1 MDSTAETSAAVQEIV
16 ADKGYHSND
25 VLSSIDELALRSYIA
40 EPDRGRRRWKGK
52 EDLQKIVY
60 GNRRRIRG
68 NRGKRMQRQR
78 GERLE
83 RPFAHQ
89 FETGGMRR
97 LHLRG
102 FSNVLKRLYIHACG
116 CNLGLLMRVQV
127 GVGTPRSLQ
136 GRAFAAL
143 DALTALPEGTRQ
155 RLAEL
160 YGRFLAQGLSNHVPF
175 AIRRPN
181 RPILRSEIPQGA

>member
-1 MDSTAETSAAVQEIV
+1 MTIHGGARGDTESLFETLEETWEQVETAVEDSSATEELV

-25 VLSSIDELALRSYIA
+25 VLASVDELGLRSHIA
-40 EPDRGRRRWKGK
+40 EPNRGRRRWKGK
-52 EDLQKIVY
+52 KDLQAIVY
-60 GNRRRIRG
+60 ANRRRIRR

-102 FSNVLKRLYIHACG
+102 CLNVLKRVYIQACG
-116 CNLGLLMRVQV
+116 FNLGFLMRV
-127 GVGTPRSLQ
+127 R
-136 GRAFAAL
+136 
-143 DALTALPEGTRQ
+143 
-155 RLAEL
+155 
-160 YGRFLAQGLSNHVPF
+160 
-175 AIRRPN
+175 
-181 RPILRSEIPQGA
+181 